1 MIKDLVK
8 AKDKVES
15 LLKSYP
21 ECRDNDKL
29 LWLAY
34 LVVFHDLREI
44 LGEEAYVKFRE
55 LLLNEDTVTMESI
68 RRVRQK
74 FQEEGKYVGTK
85 RKHRLK
91 EETEV
96 RDFFR

>member
-21 ECRDNDKL
+21 ECQDNDKL

-34 LVVFHDLREI
+34 LVVFHDLRKT

-74 FQEEGKYVGTK
+74 FQEEGKYVGTRRK
-85 RKHRLK
+85 RRLK